1 MLKLRP
7 FQKAALE
14 ALHPNPTRPSHLLC
28 IAPTGAGKSLIYE
41 KAAARE
47 RRRTL
52 LVTPLVALARQQFQT
67 LQRLGIQTTLGV
79 RGSSQGPPKSE
90 SGAWIVSPESLTFPT
105 KEKILQIWKPNFMV
119 VDECHCLWEW
129 GETFRPAFSILPDLL
144 RKHAISQSL
153 WLTATLPFEARLSL
167 REKLPKPL
175 LEIGAFELPI
185 RLRLTVKKIS
195 LQDRASYIFE
205 WLKSQNGP
213 GIVFVSTREATTRIS
228 RLMSALGRTVVTY
241 HGGMSIEERKNV
253 ETLISQGIPDT
264 VVATSAFGMG
274 MNYQHLKF
282 VILWQAPT
290 SLLSLVQTIGRVGRN
305 PDLDNH
311 ALVLWEP
318 EDFRLL
324 EWTVKHSKKRRDD
337 MIQLFD
343 FLVSPSCRRDFLKT
357 YFDRSPLNFSN
368 CSLCD
373 NCLTKTTKLLT

>member
-1 MLKLRP
+1 MLQLRP

-14 ALHPNPTRPSHLLC
+14 AIHPNPSHPSHLLC

-41 KAAARE
+41 RLAAAGN
-47 RRRTL
+47 RRTL

-67 LQRLGIQTTLGV
+67 LQGRGIQTTLGV
-79 RGSSQGPPKSE
+79 RGSSQGPPQSK
-90 SGAWIVSPESLTFPT
+90 SGAWIVSPESLTFPS
-105 KEKILQIWKPNFMV
+105 KERALLLWKPNLLI

-129 GETFRPAFSILPDLL
+129 GEKFRPAFTILPDLL
-144 RKHAISQSL
+144 TKHEIAQSL

-167 REKLPKPL
+167 RQKLPTPL
-175 LEIGAFELPI
+175 LEMGGFELPRHLQLKI
-185 RLRLTVKKIS
+185 HRIS
-195 LQDRASYIFE
+195 LQDRASYVFE
-205 WLKSQNGP
+205 WLKQRNGP
-213 GIVFVSTREATTRIS
+213 GIVFVSTREATIRIG
-228 RLMSALGRTVVTY
+228 RLMSALGRNVVIY
-241 HGGMSIEERKNV
+241 HGGMSTEERKNIENLV
-253 ETLISQGIPDT
+253 AQGIPDT

-305 PDLDNH
+305 PASDNH

-324 EWTVKHSKKRRDD
+324 EWTVNHSKKRQDD
-337 MIQLFD
+337 LTKLFD
-343 FLVSPSCRRDFLKT
+343 FLATPLCRSAFLKT
-357 YFDRSPLNFSN
+357 YFDRTPLTASS

-373 NCLTKTTKLLT
+373 NCLTKIN